1 MAPVGAIAF
10 APALAI
16 FARDVDRSLGGRKS
30 LMDVGSRRRDLF
42 TPAFAQAAAAPV
54 PTQGDILM
62 QLVPFVLIFAI
73 AYFFVIRPQRKK
85 AKAHDSLIKNT
96 RRGDS
101 VITTGGLI
109 GKVTKVVDDAE
120 LELEIAPNVRVRV
133 LRAMI
138 TDVRAKGEP
147 VKDQA

>member
-1 MAPVGAIAF
+1 M
-10 APALAI
+10 
-16 FARDVDRSLGGRKS
+16 
-30 LMDVGSRRRDLF
+30 F
-42 TPAFAQAAAAPV
+42 TPAFAQAATAAAS
-54 PTQGDILM
+54 TSADILM
-62 QLVPFVLIFAI
+62 QLVPFVMIFAF

-85 AKAHDSLIKNT
+85 AKEHANLIKNT

-109 GKVTKVVDDAE
+109 GKVTRVVDDAE
-120 LELEIAPNVRVRV
+120 LELEIAPNVKVRV

>member
-1 MAPVGAIAF
+1 M
-10 APALAI
+10 
-16 FARDVDRSLGGRKS
+16 
-30 LMDVGSRRRDLF
+30 
-42 TPAFAQAAAAPV
+42 
-54 PTQGDILM
+54 LM
-62 QLVPFVLIFAI
+62 QLVPFALIFAI
-73 AYFFVIRPQRKK
+73 AYYFVIRPQRKK
-85 AKAHDSLIKNT
+85 AKEHANLIKNT

-120 LELEIAPNVRVRV
+120 LELEIAPSVRVRV